1 LKAAH
6 EQLVFLGSLINDL
19 AMLSRA
25 DRGKLSSGLEE
36 VDINHLLQ
44 QLQNDYQP
52 QANKKGLLIEID
64 SAPDMVKIMGSKLY
78 IYEIL
83 QNFITNSIKYTDKG
97 RIIVKAENISGQIR
111 IGISDTGIGIDKFE
125 QPKLFNKFFRS
136 EDFRVRQI
144 SGTGLGLYISAK
156 LASLMGGSI
165 EMRSELNV
173 GSTFSLLL
181 PVGGPAQTDG
191 SKTVA

>member
-1 LKAAH
+1 
-6 EQLVFLGSLINDL
+6 
-19 AMLSRA
+19 
-25 DRGKLSSGLEE
+25 
-36 VDINHLLQ
+36 
-44 QLQNDYQP
+44 LQNDYQP

-64 SAPDMVKIMGSKLY
+64 CPSDFTKIRGSKLY

-83 QNFITNSIKYTDKG
+83 QNFVTNSIKYTDKG
-97 RIIVKAENISGQIR
+97 KITVKAENIGGQIQ
-111 IGISDTGIGIDKFE
+111 ISISDTGIGIDKFE

-156 LASLMGGSI
+156 LAGLMGGSI
-165 EMRSELNV
+165 DMHSELNV

-181 PVGGPAQTDG
+181 PINAPMPTGPP
-191 SKTVA
+191 KTVA